1 VVTSRAHPT
10 APLLTTR
17 ALNRATLA
25 RQLLLERSSR
35 PIAETVEHLVGLQAQ
50 TTRSWYVGLWSRLE
64 GFRAEDASD
73 LLERRELVRLSLM
86 RGTIHLVT
94 VRDAWGLRP
103 LMQPAFDRI
112 LAGNFA
118 GGLKGV
124 DLDELTATGAAILA
138 ETPLSASK
146 LRERLTP
153 RWPEND
159 PVALSTAVLLRT
171 PVVQVTPRGLW
182 GKSGQTV
189 HTTLEAWVGKPQPA
203 YALGGVLLRYLRA
216 FGPASVADM
225 AAWSGLPGL
234 REVVETLRPQLLTFR
249 DEHGRELFD
258 LPDAPRP
265 DADTPAPPRFL
276 YDYDNVA
283 LSHADRTRLISESD
297 RKRAL
302 ERIGASSFGGV
313 LVDGVFAGLW
323 RVRREGPAKGSA
335 ILEIELARPVPKP
348 ARDALAEEGA
358 RLLGFLA
365 TDAETR
371 DIEFSERG
379 DNGHAE

>member
-1 VVTSRAHPT
+1 MDISA
-10 APLLTTR
+10 R

-25 RQLLLERSSR
+25 RQLLLERSNL

-50 TTRSWYVGLWSRLE
+50 TTRSWYVGLWSRLD
-64 GFRAEDASD
+64 GFRAEDASEM
-73 LLERRELVRLSLM
+73 LERRELVRLSLM

-118 GGLKGV
+118 SGLKGV
-124 DLDELTATGAAILA
+124 DLDELTAAGAAILA
-138 ETPLSASK
+138 QTPLSASK

-153 RWPEND
+153 RWPDND
-159 PVALSTAVLLRT
+159 PVSLSTAVLLRT

-182 GKSGQTV
+182 GRSGQTV
-189 HTTLEAWVGKPQPA
+189 HTTLEAWVGQPQPA
-203 YALGGVLLRYLRA
+203 YALGDVLLRYLRA

-234 REVVETLRPQLLTFR
+234 REVVEPLRPQLVTFR

-283 LSHADRTRLISESD
+283 LSHADRTRLISEAD
-297 RKRAL
+297 RKQAL

-348 ARDALAEEGA
+348 ERDELAEEGV

-365 TDAETR
+365 SDAETC

-379 DNGHAE
+379 GSSHAE